1 MKITCYN
8 LVGREWFSGIS
19 LDPNAGEID
28 VGVIHTLWNR
38 FLAATL
44 PSPTFNISLNLDT
57 NKVYPLFSIFINQD
71 SFSGETFLGSWLHIQ
86 SKRTVSLANRDDS

>member
-1 MKITCYN
+1 MFFN

-19 LDPNAGEID
+19 LDSNAGEID

-38 FLAATL
+38 FLAATT

-57 NKVYPLFSIFINQD
+57 NKVRPPFFVRSKSSLCNLTLLYRFEASYSKQMPGW
-71 SFSGETFLGSWLHIQ
+71 SGQL
-86 SKRTVSLANRDDS
+86 